1 MSNQPIAAF
10 AMTLVGVIAI
20 LICVAIPDWKKNDPV
35 DTIRDNLR
43 RHEGLWI
50 KCVYYSTGNWD
61 CDDFNRFL
69 LGLPIDLQIG
79 RGLGITSIA
88 AGIGSVLLL
97 LMGIDGFPV
106 AKGDRKAKNRYRMI
120 GGALAIASGLMIL
133 FATAWY
139 ANRIR
144 LDHDAASLQVL
155 QGNANVNRDIFGEAL
170 FIGWGAAI
178 ICFISGMMAIC
189 SSCGD
194 DDDYEQAPNRNYV
207 YRTSKMP
214 MATGTEY
221 V

>member
-1 MSNQPIAAF
+1 MSNQPTAAF
-10 AMTLVGVIAI
+10 AMTLVGFIAI
-20 LICVAIPDWKKNDPV
+20 IICVAIPDWKKNDPM
-35 DTIRDNLR
+35 DTIRDNIQ

-50 KCVYYSTGNWD
+50 KCMYYSTGNWD

-69 LGLPIDLQIG
+69 LGLPLDLQIG

-88 AGIGSVLLL
+88 AGIGAVILL

-106 AKGDRKAKNRYRMI
+106 AKGDRKAKGRYRMI
-120 GGALAIASGLMIL
+120 GGSLSIVSGLMIL
-133 FATAWY
+133 VATSWY

-144 LDHDAASLQVL
+144 LDHEAASLQAL

-189 SSCGD
+189 SSCDGD
-194 DDDYEQAPNRNYV
+194 DDYDQQANRNYV

>member
-1 MSNQPIAAF
+1 MSNQPLAAF
-10 AMTLVGVIAI
+10 IMTLVGFIAT
-20 LICVAIPDWKKNDPV
+20 LICVAIPDWKKNDPQ

-69 LGLPIDLQIG
+69 LGLPLDLQIG

-88 AGIGSVLLL
+88 AGIGAVILLM
-97 LMGIDGFPV
+97 MGIDGFPV
-106 AKGDRKAKNRYRMI
+106 AKGDKRAKNRYRMI
-120 GGALAIASGLMIL
+120 GGALSIASGLMIL
-133 FATAWY
+133 VATAWY

-144 LDHDAASLQVL
+144 IDHDTASQQFILGQ
-155 QGNANVNRDIFGEAL
+155 ANVNRDIFGEAL

-178 ICFISGMMAIC
+178 ICFISGMLAIC
-189 SSCGD
+189 SSCE
-194 DDDYEQAPNRNYV
+194 DDDYEQGPNRNYV